1 MPTLDIPAA
10 QGLRC
15 NSQSDFRKKRSVERQ
30 TLVAGKRR
38 NKVRLK
44 VGLAILICVL
54 VFSAVP
60 ANSQQKGQY
69 IPGQQGLNAGV
80 LPDPGF
86 TYANLTLN
94 YSADTLKN
102 ANGNSIPLTG
112 SYDIW
117 AIENIFFYVPK
128 FKFLGAKVAFMVA
141 APTLANGSLTLGSLR
156 FPNIALNAGGE
167 GLADTWVQPVTLG
180 WSLKRADVY
189 VGYAFMA
196 PTGRY
201 SAGASDNVGS
211 GYWGNHL
218 ITGSTFYI
226 TKNKGT
232 TANLFTDWEFHGSK
246 TTAAGTSATPGQ
258 AFTMEWG
265 LGQVLPL
272 KKDFSRLLQLGVIGY
287 DQWQVSN
294 NGGLASPNIPA
305 SALPYYSVHAIGFQT
320 NFILPVKALNF
331 FFKFEDEY
339 RAFARP
345 EGRTIAFG
353 ASYTFRIPKL
363 QAPPSGPEAPA
374 TP

>member
-1 MPTLDIPAA
+1 MRFKL
-10 QGLRC
+10 GLM
-15 NSQSDFRKKRSVERQ
+15 
-30 TLVAGKRR
+30 
-38 NKVRLK
+38 
-44 VGLAILICVL
+44 ILIWAV
-54 VFSAVP
+54 VFSNVP
-60 ANSQQKGQY
+60 ANAQQKGQY

-86 TYANLTLN
+86 TYANLTIN

-102 ANGNSIPLTG
+102 ANGNSVPLTG

-128 FKFLGAKVAFMVA
+128 FKLLGATLAFMVA

-156 FPNIALNAGGE
+156 FPNVALEGGSEGIA
-167 GLADTWVQPVTLG
+167 DIWVQPFTLG

-189 VGYAFMA
+189 VGYAFMP

-201 SAGASDNVGS
+201 SAGASDNIGS
-211 GYWGNHL
+211 GYWGNHFV
-218 ITGSTFYI
+218 TGSTFYI

-232 TANLFTDWEFHGSK
+232 TASLFTDWEFHGSK

-258 AFTMEWG
+258 AFTTEWG
-265 LGQVLPL
+265 IGQVLPL
-272 KKDFSRLLQLGVIGY
+272 KKDFSRLLQLGLIGY
-287 DQWQVSN
+287 DQWQVSDN
-294 NGGLASPNIPA
+294 QGLASPNIRA
-305 SALPYYSVHAIGFQT
+305 NVLPYYSVHAIGFQT

-353 ASYTFRIPKL
+353 GSYTFRIPKL

>member
-1 MPTLDIPAA
+1 MRTKL
-10 QGLRC
+10 
-15 NSQSDFRKKRSVERQ
+15 
-30 TLVAGKRR
+30 
-38 NKVRLK
+38 
-44 VGLAILICVL
+44 GLA
-54 VFSAVP
+54 VFMCIFGLSVGSAHG
-60 ANSQQKGQY
+60 QQKGQY
-69 IPGQQGLNAGV
+69 LPGQQGLNAGV

-86 TYANLTLN
+86 TYANLTVN

-102 ANGNSIPLTG
+102 ANGNSVPLTG

-128 FKFLGAKVAFMVA
+128 FKFLGAKLAFMVA
-141 APTLANGSLTLGSLR
+141 PTFANGSLTLGSLN
-156 FPNIALNAGGE
+156 FPNIAVNGGGY
-167 GLADTWVQPVTLG
+167 GLADTWVQPLTLG

-201 SAGASDNVGS
+201 TPGASDNVGS
-211 GYWGNHL
+211 GYWGNNF
-218 ITGSTFYI
+218 ITGSTFYL

-232 TANLFTDWEFHGSK
+232 TADLYTDWEFHGSK

-258 AFTMEWG
+258 AFTTEWG
-265 LGQVLPL
+265 IGQVLPL
-272 KKDFSRLLQLGVIGY
+272 KKDFSQLLQLGVIGY
-287 DQWQVSN
+287 DQWQVSD

-305 SALPYYSVHAIGFQT
+305 NKLPYYSMHAIGFQT

-339 RAFARP
+339 RAFATP
-345 EGRTIAFG
+345 QGRTIVFG
-353 ASYTFRIPKL
+353 GSYTFRIPKL
-363 QAPPSGPEAPA
+363 EAPPSGPEAPA

>member
-1 MPTLDIPAA
+1 MRFKL
-10 QGLRC
+10 GLM
-15 NSQSDFRKKRSVERQ
+15 
-30 TLVAGKRR
+30 
-38 NKVRLK
+38 
-44 VGLAILICVL
+44 ILIWAV
-54 VFSAVP
+54 VFSNVP
-60 ANSQQKGQY
+60 ANAQQKGQY

-86 TYANLTLN
+86 TYANLTIN

-102 ANGNSIPLTG
+102 ANGNSVPLTG

-128 FKFLGAKVAFMVA
+128 FKLLGAKLAFMVA

-156 FPNIALNAGGE
+156 FPNVALEGGSEGIA
-167 GLADTWVQPVTLG
+167 DIWVQPVTLG

-189 VGYAFMA
+189 LGYAFMP

-201 SAGASDNVGS
+201 SAGASDNIGS
-211 GYWGNHL
+211 GYWGNHFV
-218 ITGSTFYI
+218 TGSTFYI

-232 TANLFTDWEFHGSK
+232 TASLFTDWEFHGSK

-258 AFTMEWG
+258 AFTTEWG
-265 LGQVLPL
+265 IGQVLPL
-272 KKDFSRLLQLGVIGY
+272 KKDFSRLLQLGLIGY
-287 DQWQVSN
+287 DQWQVSDN
-294 NGGLASPNIPA
+294 QGLASPNIRA
-305 SALPYYSVHAIGFQT
+305 NVLPYYSVHAIGFQT

-353 ASYTFRIPKL
+353 GSYTFRIPKL
-363 QAPPSGPEAPA
+363 RAPPSGPEAPA